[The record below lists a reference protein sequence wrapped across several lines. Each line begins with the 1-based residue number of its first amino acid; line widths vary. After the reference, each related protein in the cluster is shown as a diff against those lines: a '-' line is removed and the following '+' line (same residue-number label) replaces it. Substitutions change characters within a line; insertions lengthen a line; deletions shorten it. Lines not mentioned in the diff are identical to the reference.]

1 MKKKATTKKIS
12 EKSNRKEIEKKIRT
26 ALRSPEKITRKKK
39 EVKKVK
45 AKAKVEKKPGKVK
58 IKEKQ
63 KKVAK
68 KVSTK
73 VKKKFEKI
81 EKKIVEKIKRKFPP
95 KAAEKEKIKKITEK
109 PAEKIKV
116 KAKVKV
122 EVKEKPKRAVKEL
135 KEVKKG
141 YPAIEAKYSPTPW
154 EALPT
159 EYGENG
165 ITLMT
170 VDPYKLFTFWEVR
183 EDTLKIFKGDLSIRV
198 YDVTGIDFD
207 RMDANS
213 YFDIP
218 VSERIGKLYI
228 DVSPAKE
235 FIVDIGIMYEG
246 IFITIARSNKIST
259 PYAEISE
266 EGLLPQKLYETGLRV
281 GY

>member
-1 MKKKATTKKIS
+1 MKKKAANKKIT
-12 EKSNRKEIEKKIRT
+12 EKAKKKELEKKVKT
-26 ALRSPEKITRKKK
+26 ALRSPKKTTTKKK
-39 EVKKVK
+39 EIKVKKVL
-45 AKAKVEKKPGKVK
+45 VE
-58 IKEKQ
+58 
-63 KKVAK
+63 
-68 KVSTK
+68 K
-73 VKKKFEKI
+73 VKKI
-81 EKKIVEKIKRKFPP
+81 EIP
-95 KAAEKEKIKKITEK
+95 K
-109 PAEKIKV
+109 PALKPTKKV
-116 KAKVKV
+116 KAKVKAKEKPKKAVVKAEKKVLPEAVEKVEKKKITKITEKKVEV
-122 EVKEKPKRAVKEL
+122 EVKEKEP
-135 KEVKKG
+135 
-141 YPAIEAKYSPTPW
+141 YPAIEAKYPPTPW

-170 VDPYKLFTFWEVR
+170 VDPYKLFAFWEVR

-235 FIVDIGIMYEG
+235 FIADIGIMYEG

-266 EGLLPQKLYETGLRV
+266 EGLLPQKLYETGLCV